1 MELSEYVKQ
10 LRELAD
16 IIEERDQKYYV
27 QVFDCP
33 SGYLNFSE
41 KAEDYAV
48 ETRVEVFGYRVTFT
62 KTEIEDLKTNPA
74 LKAINWDEVKLIPAD

>member
-1 MELSEYVKQ
+1 MELSEYASK

-16 IIEERDQKYYV
+16 IIEERGKKYYV
-27 QVFDCP
+27 QVFNCR
-33 SGYLNFSE
+33 SGYLNYSE
-41 KAEDYAV
+41 KAKDYAV
-48 ETRVEVFGYRVTFT
+48 ETRVEIFGYRVTFT